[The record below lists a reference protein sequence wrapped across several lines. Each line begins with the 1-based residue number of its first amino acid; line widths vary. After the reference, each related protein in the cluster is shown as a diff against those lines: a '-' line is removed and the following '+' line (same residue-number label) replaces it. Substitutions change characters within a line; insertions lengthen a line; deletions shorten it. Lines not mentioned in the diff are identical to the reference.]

1 MKKGTVMYKHILFA
15 TDLTED
21 TEFIIEKVRQLCSY
35 SQAKLSLVHIVEPL
49 PGYSYAYLGIED
61 IEGQLLEE
69 SKQAISKLGLRLNV
83 PQNLQHIEVG
93 LTKTKILKVAEDN
106 QVDLIICGSHGRHGL
121 SLLLGS
127 TANAILHGAKCDV
140 LTVRLPEE

>member
-1 MKKGTVMYKHILFA
+1 MYNHILFA

-21 TEFIIEKVRQLCSY
+21 TEYLIEKVRTMRGY
-35 SQAKLSLVHIVEPL
+35 TGAKLSLVHVVEPL

-61 IEGQLLEE
+61 IEGQLIEE
-69 SKQAISKLGLRLNV
+69 SRQAMAKLAEKLNV
-83 PQNLQHIEVG
+83 GKDDHFIEVG
-93 LTKTKILKVAEDN
+93 PTKTKILKIAD
-106 QVDLIICGSHGRHGL
+106 DIGADMIICGSHGRHGL

-140 LTVRLPEE
+140 LTVRLPESE

>member
-1 MKKGTVMYKHILFA
+1 MYKHILFA

-21 TEFIIEKVRQLCSY
+21 TTYLIEKVKALRALTN
-35 SQAKLSLVHIVEPL
+35 ADLSLIHVVEPL

-61 IEGQLLEE
+61 IEGQL
-69 SKQAISKLGLRLNV
+69 ISEARQSIDALAQQLTVAKDHV
-83 PQNLQHIEVG
+83 HVDVG
-93 LTKTKILKVAEDN
+93 PTKTKILDTAD
-106 QVDLIICGSHGRHGL
+106 QVSADLIVCGSHGRHGL

-140 LTVRLPEE
+140 LTVRLPEEA

>member
-1 MKKGTVMYKHILFA
+1 MYKHILFA
-15 TDLTED
+15 TDLTDD
-21 TEFIIEKVRQLCSY
+21 TDFIISKVRAIRGY
-35 SQAKLSLVHIVEPL
+35 TGAKLSIIHVVEPL

-61 IEGQLLEE
+61 IEGQLIEE
-69 SKQAISKLGLRLNV
+69 AKTAIAKLGQALSVDHKDLWV
-83 PQNLQHIEVG
+83 EVG
-93 LTKTKILKVAEDN
+93 PTKSKILDIADSVGA
-106 QVDLIICGSHGRHGL
+106 DLIVCGSHGRHGL

>member
-1 MKKGTVMYKHILFA
+1 MYKHILFA

-21 TEFIIEKVRQLCSY
+21 TDYLVAKVRSICQLTK
-35 SQAKLSLVHIVEPL
+35 AKLSLIHVVEPL

-61 IEGQLLEE
+61 IEGQLIKEA
-69 SKQAISKLGLRLNV
+69 KQSIEKLGDSLKVAKTDLY
-83 PQNLQHIEVG
+83 IEVG
-93 LTKTKILKVAEDN
+93 PTKIKILKVAEDIKA
-106 QVDLIICGSHGRHGL
+106 DLIVCGSHGRHGL

-140 LTVRLPEE
+140 LTIRLPEEK

>member
-1 MKKGTVMYKHILFA
+1 MYKHILFA

-21 TEFIIEKVRQLCSY
+21 TDYIISKVQEM
-35 SQAKLSLVHIVEPL
+35 QKFTHAKLSLVHVVEPL

-61 IEGQLLEE
+61 IEGQLIEE
-69 SKQAISKLGLRLNV
+69 ARTAIQKLGQQLAVDEKSRWV
-83 PQNLQHIEVG
+83 EVG
-93 LTKTKILKVAEDN
+93 PTKSKILGIADEIGA
-106 QVDLIICGSHGRHGL
+106 DLIVCGSHGRHGL

-140 LTVRLPEE
+140 LTVRLPE

>member
-1 MKKGTVMYKHILFA
+1 MYKHILFA

-21 TEFIIEKVRQLCSY
+21 NEFLIEKVKQVKETTSA
-35 SQAKLSLVHIVEPL
+35 SLSIVHVVEPL

-61 IEGQLLEE
+61 IEGQLIDE
-69 SKQAISKLGLRLNV
+69 ARTTMSKLSERLGVDKDNQFV
-83 PQNLQHIEVG
+83 EVG
-93 LTKTKILKVAEDN
+93 PTKTKILGIADDVKA
-106 QVDLIICGSHGRHGL
+106 DLIICGSHGRHGL

-140 LTVRLPEE
+140 LTVRLPEEG

>member
-1 MKKGTVMYKHILFA
+1 MYKNILFA

-21 TEFIIEKVRQLCSY
+21 TEYLVEKVRSIRGY
-35 SQAKLSLVHIVEPL
+35 TGAKLTLVHVVEPL

-61 IEGQLLEE
+61 IEGQLIDEA
-69 SKQAISKLGLRLNV
+69 KQSIQKLAEILNV
-83 PQNLQHIEVG
+83 QSNDVHIEIG
-93 LTKTKILKVAEDN
+93 PTKTKILKIADDIN
-106 QVDLIICGSHGRHGL
+106 ADLIICGSHGRHGL

-140 LTVRLPEE
+140 LTVRLPEVE